1 MNLRAHQ
8 QVLKLPVTVVLDTNI
23 LTVPA
28 QFSVDIFTEAERI
41 IERSIEFVV
50 LKSVIKELERKL
62 EVAVRTEKYKFRVA
76 LDLVGRCTIVGLDDV
91 SSAKPVD
98 DQVLA
103 YTQSVNGVVA
113 TNDKELRERA
123 LAQSVPVLFMRG
135 KKRLE
140 LQGTI

>member
-1 MNLRAHQ
+1 M
-8 QVLKLPVTVVLDTNI
+8 LKLPVTVVLDTNI

-28 QFSVDIFTEAERI
+28 QFSVDIFSEAERV

-50 LKSVIKELERKL
+50 LKSVIEELERKL
-62 EVAVRTEKYKFRVA
+62 EVAVRTEKFKFRIA
-76 LDLVGRCTIVGLDDV
+76 LDFVERCTIVGLDEE
-91 SSAKPVD
+91 SSTMPVD
-98 DQVLA
+98 DQVLE

-113 TNDKELRERA
+113 TNDKKLRERA

-140 LQGTI
+140 LQGTIR

>member
-1 MNLRAHQ
+1 M
-8 QVLKLPVTVVLDTNI
+8 PVTVVLDTNI

-28 QFSVDIFTEAERI
+28 QFSVDIFSEAERV

-50 LKSVIKELERKL
+50 LKSVIEELERKL
-62 EVAVRTEKYKFRVA
+62 EVAVRTEKFKFRIA
-76 LDLVGRCTIVGLDDV
+76 LDFVERCTIVGLDEE
-91 SSAKPVD
+91 SSTMPVD
-98 DQVLA
+98 DQVLE

-113 TNDKELRERA
+113 TNDKKLRERA

-140 LQGTI
+140 LQGTIR